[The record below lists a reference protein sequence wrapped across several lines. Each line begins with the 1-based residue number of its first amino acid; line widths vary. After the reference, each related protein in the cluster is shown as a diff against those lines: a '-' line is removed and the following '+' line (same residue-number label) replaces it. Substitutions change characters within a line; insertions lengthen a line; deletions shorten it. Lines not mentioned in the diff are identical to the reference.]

1 MVKNAILGYC
11 GSNGVKFIGTSSKS
25 VPKTIA
31 IVSKPKI
38 KHIEIRVPKPYFEK
52 HQNCI
57 KFLLLMSVYKNHNYL
72 KTDRN
77 LMIFVSKEI

>member
-11 GSNGVKFIGTSSKS
+11 ELNGVKSIGTSPKS

-31 IVSKPKI
+31 MVSKPKI

-52 HQNCI
+52 HKNCRKI
-57 KFLLLMSVYKNHNYL
+57 LLLMSVYKNHNYL
-72 KTDRN
+72 KTGQN
-77 LMIFVSKEI
+77 FLIFVSKES